1 MSTSKSE
8 VLTTVTVI
16 TTPETLVF
24 NNSVLAYDHING
36 VVGYVGG
43 PIGQTRELT
52 LPLEIARRFI
62 KIAQD
67 LDDGEQMNC
76 HGFARAITDIPTY
89 ESAPFSMLARLP
101 VVEELPVGSP
111 GVITARGTSR
121 DVVPNSIGYGLG
133 GDSLQ
138 VMTGGGELGIAGD
151 AVILD
156 FYKEYYPGLS
166 VSLHAYGS

>member
-1 MSTSKSE
+1 MSTFAGE
-8 VLTTVTVI
+8 PLTTVTVV

-36 VVGYVGG
+36 VAGYVGEQ
-43 PIGQTRELT
+43 IGQARELI

-67 LDDGEQMNC
+67 LDDGEEMNC
-76 HGFARAITDIPTY
+76 HGFARAITGIPTY
-89 ESAPFSMLARLP
+89 ESAPFSMVDHLP
-101 VVEELPVGSP
+101 VVDELPVGSP
-111 GVITARGTSR
+111 GVVTARGACR
-121 DVVPNSIGYGLG
+121 DVVPHSIGYGLG

-151 AVILD
+151 AVIID
-156 FYKEYYPGLS
+156 FYKEYYHGLS
-166 VSLHAYGS
+166 VSLHTYGS